1 MLRALLRLISTQPTL
16 LADHVQAYAEL
27 AADEFGQARAAW
39 QRRLLLQAV
48 CLCSLAVSAVLAGVA
63 LMLWAVI
70 PEARMQAPWALLA
83 APLLPLLL
91 ALCCGCLAQSLAAKP
106 ALNGGQSGTLSGAFP
121 RVREQLAADRAML
134 SEAAAR

>member
-1 MLRALLRLISTQPTL
+1 MLRTLLRLISTQPTL

-48 CLCSLAVSAVLAGVA
+48 CLCSLAVAAVLAGVA

-70 PEARMQAPWALLA
+70 PEARVQAPWALVL
-83 APLLPLLL
+83 APLLPLLV
-91 ALCCGCLAQSLAAKP
+91 ALCCGLLGQGPSLKQAQV
-106 ALNGGQSGTLSGAFP
+106 GAFP

-134 SEAAAR
+134 SEGAAR

>member
-27 AADEFGQARAAW
+27 AADEFGQVRAAW

-70 PEARMQAPWALLA
+70 PEARVQALWALVL

-91 ALCCGCLAQSLAAKP
+91 ALCCGWLAQSAVAKP
-106 ALNGGQSGTLSGAFP
+106 GRNGGKSGAFP